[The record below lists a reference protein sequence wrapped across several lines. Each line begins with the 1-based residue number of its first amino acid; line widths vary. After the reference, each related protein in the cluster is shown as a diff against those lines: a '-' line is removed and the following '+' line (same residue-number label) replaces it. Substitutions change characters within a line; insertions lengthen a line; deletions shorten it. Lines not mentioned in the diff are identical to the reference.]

1 MAEALIPHSAHGATV
16 YTESCQNDPER
27 RHITKKIVLACGSG
41 VATSSAVAKK
51 VSELLD
57 ANGYEGAYTIVQ
69 CAIAE
74 AASQC
79 ADADLLVATT
89 VAPAGIT
96 CDYVSGI
103 PFLTGMGKADAE
115 HQILE
120 VMAK

>member
-1 MAEALIPHSAHGATV
+1 M
-16 YTESCQNDPER
+16 
-27 RHITKKIVLACGSG
+27 KKIVLACGSG
-41 VATSSAVAKK
+41 VATSTAVAKK
-51 VSELLD
+51 VSDLLD
-57 ANGYEGAYTIVQ
+57 ANGYQGQYHIVQ
-69 CAIAE
+69 CAISE

-96 CDYVSGI
+96 CDYVTGV

-115 HQILE
+115 KQILA